1 MNQQPQ
7 TIWDMLADNEQ
18 KDEQHGV
25 KIMNLHKRIRRLA
38 FVLAAV
44 GLMAGHALV
53 HADYEQP
60 APALAPTQ
68 QIGDGID
75 ATGSFAFPTVYVS
88 APGTGNANGT
98 GYADEDI
105 MKYQS
110 GTGTWSKAFDGT
122 NAGLSDAADIDALTL
137 TNNGPL
143 IFLMSFDNPVAVPG
157 LGTVDDSDVVAY
169 NTVAGTWTM
178 ALDGSEHGLTTN
190 AEDID
195 GLTFSPGGFLV
206 ISTSGSFAV
215 KALGGGTLRGA
226 DEDLF
231 SLVNAA
237 TDEFT
242 LWLDGTT
249 VGLQGTNDINA
260 VSFLNVDD
268 SVVDSARYI
277 VPKAGF
283 TLPNGLSIGA
293 NDVSEQVWFQN
304 GGMEYYKKYDNTG
317 IGFAQID
324 AIELV
329 K

>member
-1 MNQQPQ
+1 MNNQPQ
-7 TIWDMLADNEQ
+7 SIWDIATSNDQ
-18 KDEQHGV
+18 KDEQQGV
-25 KIMNLHKRIRRLA
+25 KIMNIHKLIRRLA
-38 FVLAAV
+38 FLLTAV
-44 GLMAGHALV
+44 GLMAGYGLV

-60 APALAPTQ
+60 APDLATAQ
-68 QIGDGID
+68 GIEDGTD

-122 NAGLSDAADIDALTL
+122 NAGLPDAADIDALTL

-143 IFLMSFDNPVAVPG
+143 VFLMSFDNPVAVPG
-157 LGTVDDSDVVAY
+157 LGTVDDSDVAAY
-169 NTVAGTWTM
+169 NTVSGTWTLY
-178 ALDGSEHGLTTN
+178 LDGSEVGLSTN

-206 ISTSGSFAV
+206 LSTSGNFAV
-215 KALGGGTLRGA
+215 KNLGGGTLRGA

-231 SLVNAA
+231 SLIDAA

-242 LWLDGTT
+242 LWLKGAA
-249 VGLQGTNDINA
+249 VGLQGSNDINA
-260 VSFLNVDD
+260 VSFLKVDD
-268 SVVDSARYI
+268 SLVDSARYI

-283 TLPNGLSIGA
+283 TLPNGISIGA
-293 NDVSEQVWFQN
+293 HDVSEQVWFQN
-304 GGMEYYKKYDNTG
+304 GGMEYYKKYDNTA
-317 IGFAQID
+317 ISFAQID
-324 AIELV
+324 ALEVV

>member
-1 MNQQPQ
+1 MNEQPLS
-7 TIWDMLADNEQ
+7 IWDYFNNDSQNEKQ
-18 KDEQHGV
+18 QGDR
-25 KIMNLHKRIRRLA
+25 IMNLHKRIRRLA
-38 FVLAAV
+38 FLVAAV
-44 GLMAGHALV
+44 GLMLGHALV

-60 APALAPTQ
+60 APELAPTKG
-68 QIGDGID
+68 IEDGTD
-75 ATGSFAFPTVYVS
+75 ATGSFAFPTVYLS

-122 NAGLSDAADIDALTL
+122 NAGLPDAADIDALTL
-137 TNNGPL
+137 INNGPL
-143 IFLMSFDNPVAVPG
+143 VFLMSFDNPVAVPG

-178 ALDGSEHGLTTN
+178 YLDGSEHGLTTN

-195 GLTFSPGGFLV
+195 ALSFSPGGFLV
-206 ISTSGSFAV
+206 ISTSGNFAV
-215 KALGGGTLRGA
+215 KALGGGTLKGA

-231 SLVNAA
+231 TLVNAA

-242 LWLDGTT
+242 LWLDGTA
-249 VGLQGTNDINA
+249 VGLQATNDINA

-268 SVVDSARYI
+268 SLVDSARYI
-277 VPKAGF
+277 VAKSGF
-283 TLPNGLSIGA
+283 TLPNGISIGA
-293 NDVSEQVWFQN
+293 NDVSEQVWYQN
-304 GGMEYYKKYDNTG
+304 GGMEYFKKYDNTA

-324 AIELV
+324 ALEVV